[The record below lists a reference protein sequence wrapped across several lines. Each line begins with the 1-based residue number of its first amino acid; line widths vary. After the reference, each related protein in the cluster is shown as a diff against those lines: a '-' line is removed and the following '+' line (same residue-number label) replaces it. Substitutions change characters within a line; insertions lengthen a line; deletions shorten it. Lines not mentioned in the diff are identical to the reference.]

1 MISGTEIFFLDQL
14 KSNTTDSPAPSS
26 SSLRPA
32 QSIHVLLGK
41 EGTGHNEKH
50 CPLSIV
56 ATEFYKSNVIIPTK
70 GIIMRI

>member
-14 KSNTTDSPAPSS
+14 KSNTTDSPAPS
-26 SSLRPA
+26 LYPA

-41 EGTGHNEKH
+41 EGTGHNGKH
-50 CPLSIV
+50 CPAPIV